1 MDNKESLATWSLLL
15 GIIGLILSF
24 FLGFLILPLI
34 IIGIVLGIVNV
45 TTGGKKFAG
54 IIVNSIAFIIN
65 LIWSFFLIFM
75 LLLIFVFN
83 VSKTHYNKFI
93 LNDTDNISILGEWNC
108 YLDSSEDYVVS
119 IEFNDNNEFLWSKYD
134 DKDNNHVFG
143 DYVYVKNNLYLDG
156 REFVVDGIVQDS
168 SYHANYDVS
177 YDEGLVLFNNK
188 SNNRY
193 YCKINK
199 D

>member
-177 YDEGLVLFNNK
+177 YDEGL
-188 SNNRY
+188 
-193 YCKINK
+193 
-199 D
+199 